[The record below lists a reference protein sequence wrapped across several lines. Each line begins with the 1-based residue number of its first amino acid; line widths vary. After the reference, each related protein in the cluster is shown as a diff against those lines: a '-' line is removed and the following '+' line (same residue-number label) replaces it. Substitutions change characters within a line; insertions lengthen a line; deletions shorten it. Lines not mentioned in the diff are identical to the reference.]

1 MTMFF
6 LSHYGKPR
14 IVSPMNKRVI
24 IWMFLLL
31 GRPICA
37 WATQAHGG
45 PEGLHVHQM
54 AHVFFMFSMGVL
66 IYSLRKRKLVA
77 VLGWRYIQYAAFF
90 FIVWNL
96 DAFVTHW
103 IEEQSALIEISRVGV
118 MQIDIRPAPG
128 FEWLGPVYYIAK
140 LDHLLCVPALV
151 FWFLGFRRLLK
162 TPPVESSIRET
173 GP

>member
-1 MTMFF
+1 M
-6 LSHYGKPR
+6 S
-14 IVSPMNKRVI
+14 KRVI

-31 GRPICA
+31 GQPISA
-37 WATQAHGG
+37 WATQTHGG
-45 PEGLHVHQM
+45 PEGLYIHQL

-66 IYSLRKRKLVA
+66 IYSLRKRELVA
-77 VLGWRYIQYAAFF
+77 VLGWRYIQYAALL
-90 FIVWNL
+90 FIAWNL

-103 IEEQSALIEISRVGV
+103 IEEQSALIEISNVGV
-118 MQIDIRPAPG
+118 MQIDIRTAPG

-151 FWFLGFRRLLK
+151 FWYLGFRRLLK